1 MGTRVGSIDPN
12 ITGNL
17 TKKFGDSM
25 PVPFIEN
32 VTIKDDGID
41 VTLTMY
47 FNATEEQ
54 IENKTRFKNSIKNM
68 GLNVY
73 FMLLVSETNS
83 DLRNNDA
90 NYNYEKF
97 LKNINKKTVNT
108 ANILNYIT
116 PTFYALPGDT
126 VFEGNRPVASVLTG
140 VPEYPLIYRN
150 TFPQRGLQTIVN
162 NCIEVSERRE
172 THPSHFSFYNINSL
186 FSSLGTNTYKVEL
199 SEFEISDVF
208 YSKDETPIIT
218 MSATTTLSSE
228 HAKCIF

>member
-73 FMLLVSETNS
+73 FMLLVS
-83 DLRNNDA
+83 
-90 NYNYEKF
+90 
-97 LKNINKKTVNT
+97 
-108 ANILNYIT
+108 
-116 PTFYALPGDT
+116 
-126 VFEGNRPVASVLTG
+126 
-140 VPEYPLIYRN
+140 
-150 TFPQRGLQTIVN
+150 
-162 NCIEVSERRE
+162 
-172 THPSHFSFYNINSL
+172 
-186 FSSLGTNTYKVEL
+186 
-199 SEFEISDVF
+199 
-208 YSKDETPIIT
+208 
-218 MSATTTLSSE
+218 
-228 HAKCIF
+228 